1 MTSTEGDK
9 LLLRGL
15 MFHGYH
21 GVHQEEKK
29 LGQKFII
36 DIDAWMDLRAP
47 GQSDN
52 MSDTV
57 SYTDIYRIAK
67 HIVEGP
73 SQNLLESVAQLIA
86 TTTLNNLSR
95 ITAVRVVVK
104 KPHVAVPGPLDY
116 LGVEIMRYRTIDMPL

>member
-1 MTSTEGDK
+1 M
-9 LLLRGL
+9 
-15 MFHGYH
+15 
-21 GVHQEEKK
+21 
-29 LGQKFII
+29 
-36 DIDAWMDLRAP
+36 
-47 GQSDN
+47 
-52 MSDTV
+52 
-57 SYTDIYRIAK
+57 
-67 HIVEGP
+67 EGP